1 MSTAAWAPRCDV
13 TDMAKRA
20 PTKIY
25 ATLCAFLLGAILC
38 APLAAADA
46 TLEIKAALSHW
57 MENFNSG
64 TTDKVC
70 DLFAPDV
77 RADVR
82 GTKERDHA
90 AICDLLVR
98 SLKDETKHY
107 SYAMDIKEVLVFDD
121 VAVVRLVWTLTI
133 KQKDGKE
140 IKSVEPGMDI
150 FQKRADGS
158 WKIIRYL
165 AYDD

>member
-1 MSTAAWAPRCDV
+1 MTDTAKMPL
-13 TDMAKRA
+13 
-20 PTKIY
+20 TKIY
-25 ATLCAFLLGAILC
+25 AMLCAFLLGAILC
-38 APLAAADA
+38 TSLAAEDA
-46 TLEIKAALSHW
+46 TLDIKAALSAW
-57 MENFNSG
+57 TEDFNSG
-64 TTDKVC
+64 KTGKIC

-82 GTKERDHA
+82 GAKERDHA

-107 SYAMDIKEVLVFDD
+107 SYAMDIKEVLVFGE

-140 IKSVEPGMDI
+140 ITSVEPGMDI
-150 FQKRADGS
+150 FQKQADGS